1 MNIIFF
7 LKQILTMLGKK
18 TFDTKMINQCSLYCQ
33 MSLGQLEFL
42 GGFINDLLDL
52 GMLKSGTNSLKEE
65 QFDILSVV

>member
-1 MNIIFF
+1 
-7 LKQILTMLGKK
+7 
-18 TFDTKMINQCSLYCQ
+18 MINQSSKYCQ

-52 GMLKSGTNSLKEE
+52 GMLKSGTFSLKEE